1 MSEKIEIEL
10 LNWRI
15 FEKTKFELPSQS
27 FLLTGRNGSGKTS
40 FLSAFYS
47 LWTGQSFGG
56 KLVQNLR
63 SGSQYFGILT
73 NQEDWY
79 LTGKI
84 GGTGRL
90 QSSYS
95 KPKSCDFL
103 KNTLGEK
110 FQNYHSLDTHQTFS
124 NNATEW
130 LSKQSTP
137 HKNQFWPSALT
148 YVPSDNTWFESSRTE
163 KLTKLDQL
171 LGQIFGE
178 SYQHALTKFNK
189 SLKAKQ
195 KFLASC
201 IEENTTGDPFLIH
214 NLAQSVYENSIVL
227 WQFRQVFW
235 QELDQFLVNFGKW
248 LATPI
253 HKMEIKY
260 QVNNFSGMR
269 QSVDW
274 NVEISPKNT
283 NWQGLWTKEIVIGQ
297 VFFGAHRDDF
307 EILVNDTPIQNY
319 FSRGEMRLFV
329 IFIKNLAAT
338 LIRGKSPVIG
348 FFDDVFGELDL
359 EREQILLRELL
370 SQTDYFIATSAQE
383 IPNFNQT
390 FQLSD
395 LQK

>member
-1 MSEKIEIEL
+1 M
-10 LNWRI
+10 
-15 FEKTKFELPSQS
+15 
-27 FLLTGRNGSGKTS
+27 
-40 FLSAFYS
+40 
-47 LWTGQSFGG
+47 
-56 KLVQNLR
+56 
-63 SGSQYFGILT
+63 
-73 NQEDWY
+73 
-79 LTGKI
+79 
-84 GGTGRL
+84 
-90 QSSYS
+90 
-95 KPKSCDFL
+95 
-103 KNTLGEK
+103 
-110 FQNYHSLDTHQTFS
+110 
-124 NNATEW
+124 
-130 LSKQSTP
+130 
-137 HKNQFWPSALT
+137 
-148 YVPSDNTWFESSRTE
+148 
-163 KLTKLDQL
+163 
-171 LGQIFGE
+171 
-178 SYQHALTKFNK
+178 
-189 SLKAKQ
+189 
-195 KFLASC
+195 ASC